1 MLSLLLKKIKGLNR
15 AKILKAGF
23 IWTEPH
29 SKRIRVKLTI
39 EKELN
44 NKTKM
49 EQTFVTEFIE
59 VYVQCD
65 DCKK

>member
-1 MLSLLLKKIKGLNR
+1 VR
-15 AKILKAGF
+15 AGF

-29 SKRIRVKLTI
+29 AKRIKVKLTI

-49 EQTFVTEFIE
+49 EQTFITEFIE
-59 VYVQCD
+59 VYMQCD